1 MGGREGGRKRRER
14 REGGGRKG
22 GRREGGYGD
31 GINCKRKKCL
41 TKTKSAFAIIILN
54 NVYMYNVIFLFYRLR
69 MSYTVLHSISLLDY
83 YPNGVGGVQYLSIT
97 NIIVIAG
104 WSDDKGTV

>member
-1 MGGREGGRKRRER
+1 
-14 REGGGRKG
+14 
-22 GRREGGYGD
+22 
-31 GINCKRKKCL
+31 
-41 TKTKSAFAIIILN
+41 
-54 NVYMYNVIFLFYRLR
+54 MYNVIFLFYRLR